1 MRRALRIEHETSY
14 TYPEGLSH
22 AVLQVRL
29 SPKNSEGQQIENWQC
44 EIEGGKKEFAF
55 TDHNGNLVFLVT
67 SSPDTT
73 EIKVICMG
81 SVKIFDQNGIA
92 GYAKCLAPEWLY
104 KNQTSLTELGN
115 LTDKFTAECT
125 GQPGNVSWL
134 HDLSGAIRRQI
145 EYKLAATEAN
155 SSAVNAVRKGLGV
168 CQDHAHV
175 FIGCCRSIGIPSRYV
190 SGYLFLDQNVEQ
202 TAMHAWAE
210 AFIPSLGW
218 VGFDVSNG
226 VAPDSKYLRIAQGR
240 DYSDVAPI
248 KGTVLGGLYEVMSV
262 KLIVQQ
268 Q

>member
-1 MRRALRIEHETSY
+1 MSRSLRIVHETSY

-29 SPKNSEGQQIENWQC
+29 SPKSSEGQQIENWQC
-44 EIEGGKKEFAF
+44 QIEGGKKEASFL
-55 TDHNGNLVFLVT
+55 DHNGNIVFLVT

-73 EIKVICMG
+73 EIKVISMG

-92 GYAKCLAPEWLY
+92 SYAQSLVPNWLF

-115 LTDKFTAECT
+115 LTNKFTDECA

-145 EYKLAATEAN
+145 EYKLAETEVN
-155 SSAVNAVRKGLGV
+155 SSAVTAVRKGLGV
-168 CQDHAHV
+168 CQDHAHI
-175 FIGCCRSIGIPSRYV
+175 FIGCCRSLGIPSRYV
-190 SGYLFLDQNVEQ
+190 SGYLLLDNNEEQ

-248 KGTVLGGLYEVMSV
+248 KGTVFGGLEEVMSV